1 MVCYNHLILNPK
13 NMRDENGKF
22 LGFYSPRY
30 TQVPDELFDELLAE
44 LSGSE
49 TKVLLY
55 VIRRTFGFK
64 RESDHISL
72 SQMVNGITKKDGTI
86 LDKGT
91 GLHKDSVATAIKSL
105 ISKGILCCKSCR
117 HQSGGFGPNEYSL
130 NVIQNTL
137 SDNPTRGVAG
147 TFRQGIPEKS
157 DTQEIIK
164 QNIITLKNASRRPV
178 RGTPVHNSSNEK
190 QEYLANLILE
200 TCRDK
205 QSIAFYRKAARLLPE
220 RAIHEALSQVK
231 EAEQLGRIRERPG
244 AMFTDIIKR
253 KAIELGIKFSKEN
266 QDIDSQPEY
275 SRELVEKS
283 TPAELMMGGFNS
295 RR

>member
-1 MVCYNHLILNPK
+1 
-13 NMRDENGKF
+13 MRDENGKF

-105 ISKGILCCKSCR
+105 VSKGILCCKRCR
-117 HQSGGFGPNEYSL
+117 HQSGGYGPNEYSL
-130 NVIQNTL
+130 NVIKNTL
-137 SDNPTRGVAG
+137 SDYPTRGEVRN
-147 TFRQGIPEKS
+147 FRQGIPEKS

-164 QNIITLKNASRRPV
+164 QNTITLKNAYKRPARRTLV
-178 RGTPVHNSSNEK
+178 DNSAKEK

-231 EAEQLGRIRERPG
+231 ETEQMGRIRERPG

-253 KAIELGIKFSKEN
+253 KANELGIDFSTENKEADYHSEHAN
-266 QDIDSQPEY
+266 
-275 SRELVEKS
+275 ELTKKQ
-283 TPAELMMGGFNS
+283 TPAELMMAGF
-295 RR
+295 RRN

>member
-1 MVCYNHLILNPK
+1 
-13 NMRDENGKF
+13 MRDENGKF

-30 TQVPDELFDELLAE
+30 THVPDELFDELLAE

-72 SQMVNGITKKDGTI
+72 SQMVSGITKKDGSI

-105 ISKGILCCKSCR
+105 VSKGILCCKGCR
-117 HQSGGFGPNEYSL
+117 HQSGGYGPNEYSL

-147 TFRQGIPEKS
+147 NFRQGIPEKS
-157 DTQEIIK
+157 DTQETIK
-164 QNIITLKNASRRPV
+164 QNTITLKNASKRFARR
-178 RGTPVHNSSNEK
+178 TPVDNSSKEK

-205 QSIAFYRKAARLLPE
+205 QSIAFYRKTARLIPE

-231 EAEQLGRIRERPG
+231 EAEQMGRIRERPG
-244 AMFTDIIKR
+244 AMFTDTIKR
-253 KAIELGIKFSKEN
+253 KANELGIEFSKEN
-266 QDIDSQPEY
+266 QDTDSQPEY
-275 SRELVEKS
+275 THEFVEKP
-283 TPAELMMGGFNS
+283 TPADLMKGGLMG